1 MRSASVDL
9 PWSMC
14 AMIEKL
20 RILLWSMAGAMVLA
34 AARGLF
40 AREVDESARA
50 GALLDHDRA
59 EPRMPEGHHE
69 LVAEPHAH
77 RELVILARDDGA
89 LHALLGPDLEADAL
103 VERVDLERPRAERE
117 LAPVRRPAEV
127 GLLGPRP
134 RQLRRLRPPAPPVRA
149 RIRPFVVEHE
159 QAAGLE
165 RVVE

>member
-1 MRSASVDL
+1 MRLSSCPFQVTRTACALIVIPRSRSSSIESSTCSRMSRAETASVISRMRSASVDL

-50 GALLDHDRA
+50 SALLDHDRA

-103 VERVDLERPRAERE
+103 VERVDLER
-117 LAPVRRPAEV
+117 
-127 GLLGPRP
+127 
-134 RQLRRLRPPAPPVRA
+134 
-149 RIRPFVVEHE
+149 
-159 QAAGLE
+159 
-165 RVVE
+165 